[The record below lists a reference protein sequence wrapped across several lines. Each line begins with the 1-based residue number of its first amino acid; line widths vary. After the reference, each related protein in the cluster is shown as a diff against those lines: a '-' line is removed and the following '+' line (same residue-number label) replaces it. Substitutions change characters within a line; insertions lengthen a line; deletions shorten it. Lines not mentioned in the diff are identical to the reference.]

1 MTYSPDDKGSF
12 IGLFVP
18 KDWDPK
24 TSLLVNIAKLTT
36 LQYEWPCPFLNHTN
50 PKIIKFFFFF
60 ELVSTCRKVVH
71 QLFLILQ
78 TYFWYFGHVWP
89 NQSKIILPV
98 YGKLWCLPA
107 CNSKIIQTCVYFG
120 HAWPNQSKK
129 IVSTCSKLWYLSAQ
143 KSVSSFTYFF
153 TYC

>member
-50 PKIIKFFFFF
+50 PKIINFFF
-60 ELVSTCRKVVH
+60 LWIGIHMQKSRSST
-71 QLFLILQ
+71 LFDIANL
-78 TYFWYFGHVWP
+78 FWYFGHVWP

-120 HAWPNQSKK
+120 RAWPNQSKK
-129 IVSTCSKLWYLSAQ
+129 IVSTCSKRWYLSAQ